1 MNDLLEALSAG
12 LKEKTFVR
20 LVLSRPVS
28 STAEVRRTTVRMVLL
43 KTGPVLQFAFSRG
56 KQETH
61 QNLSEAEA
69 LREIERLF
77 ATDFQEASLFTTAFD
92 LSVKRLSGGRFQT
105 QRRAASKP
113 AEISLDHNRRK
124 QYLIPEDRPCPFLVA
139 IGVMTPEGRVR
150 AAHYDKFRQ
159 INRFLEFVNDIYPS
173 LPASGELRVIDFG
186 CGRSYL
192 TFALHHLLSSIHGR
206 DVQITGLDLKQ
217 EVIADCNRIA
227 GQLACRGLEFQAGDM
242 AGFRNDGPVHLAVSL
257 HACDTATDMALAQAV
272 TWQADVILSV
282 PCCHHEFA
290 AQMSKDWLPPV
301 QRHGILKERMAEL
314 LTDAYRCGML
324 ESCGYRTQAIEFIE
338 LEHTPRNTLIRA
350 ARRSERQTEHEQQAG
365 QQAEALRQAAG
376 IRQSTLQQLLMRP
389 DGDTSRGSE

>member
-1 MNDLLEALSAG
+1 MNDLLEALAVAFQ
-12 LKEKTFVR
+12 EKTFVR
-20 LVLSRPVS
+20 LVLSRPARS
-28 STAEVRRTTVRMVLL
+28 SAEVRRTTVRMVRL

-77 ATDFQEASLFTTAFD
+77 TDDFQEASLFTTSVD
-92 LSVKRLSGGRFQT
+92 LVVKRLSGGRFQV

-124 QYLIPEDRPCPFLVA
+124 QYLIPEDRPCPFLNA
-139 IGVMTPEGRVR
+139 IGVMTPEGKVR

-173 LPASGELRVIDFG
+173 LPASGVLRVIDFG

-206 DVQITGLDLKQ
+206 EVQITGLDLKQ
-217 EVIADCNRIA
+217 EVIADCSRIA

-242 AGFRNDGPVHLAVSL
+242 ASFRTDGPVHLAVSL

-272 TWQADVILSV
+272 AWNADVILSV

-290 AQMSKDWLPPV
+290 SQMSKDWLPLV

-350 ARRSERQTEHEQQAG
+350 VRRSERQTEHEQQAS

-376 IRQSTLQQLLMRP
+376 IHQATLQQLLMKAEEL
-389 DGDTSRGSE
+389 TSRGTE